1 MPRRPLL
8 PATALVCC
16 CLGASALSAQRDAWR
31 EAPNLLEG
39 AALAYSTDDG
49 ATFTSDA
56 PSLLP
61 RTETRVTIELPFA
74 LTTAAHSLA
83 ATGSATSLELHHDQR
98 SIRALNVV
106 LNGQDLPLPLD
117 SMTFATLPGID
128 ATLLR
133 RGDNL
138 LRVAMTVWNGSRQ
151 DTLTFAPTISL
162 VLRHSS
168 ELAFR
173 IGPLLGAFDAHA
185 FTLTSRT
192 NLPARMSVY
201 RTGDGEWQGDG
212 IAMRRVGTTEYGL
225 IHRLRIPR
233 VSPEDGGSYIAVV
246 ERDGFTVGAP
256 VPTPIDPGALTR
268 FVVVGDS
275 RTNVA
280 QWQAVAAA
288 VAARDPELVI
298 HVGDLVTSGSL
309 VGLLGGLGLVVT
321 ALLLCV
327 QDVAADRE
335 G

>member
-1 MPRRPLL
+1 M
-8 PATALVCC
+8 
-16 CLGASALSAQRDAWR
+16 
-31 EAPNLLEG
+31 
-39 AALAYSTDDG
+39 
-49 ATFTSDA
+49 
-56 PSLLP
+56 
-61 RTETRVTIELPFA
+61 
-74 LTTAAHSLA
+74 
-83 ATGSATSLELHHDQR
+83 
-98 SIRALNVV
+98 

-168 ELAFR
+168 ELVFR

-201 RTGDGEWQGDG
+201 RTRDGEWQGDG

-288 VAARDPELVI
+288 IAARDPELVI
-298 HVGDLVTSGSL
+298 HVGDLVTSGRRDWEWDIQFWRPAA
-309 VGLLGGLGLVVT
+309 GLLGAVPFYAVIGNHEGNAPLYD
-321 ALLLCV
+321 ALFSGPAC
-327 QDVAADRE
+327 DARRGERPCAWR
-335 G
+335 